1 MIKLINLIK
10 VALNNKDQWLIPAV
24 VILII
29 YLIIH
34 FFLSTEGFRPFGY
47 KIF

>member
-1 MIKLINLIK
+1 MKKLIFLIK
-10 VALNNKDQWLIPAV
+10 IALNNKNQWLIPAI
-24 VILII
+24 VILIF

-34 FFLSTEGFRPFGY
+34 FFLSVEGFRPFGY